1 MLIKYIIT
9 PLGHLE
15 VYPMFSEIL
24 ALGRLPFEPVFCSIQ
39 GMFLCE
45 REGVGWSAEK
55 GSSRGV

>member
-1 MLIKYIIT
+1 MLVKYIIT

-15 VYPMFSEIL
+15 DCPMFSEIL
-24 ALGRLPFEPVFCSIQ
+24 ALGRLPFEPVFCSIL
-39 GMFLCE
+39 GMFLYE

>member
-1 MLIKYIIT
+1 MLVKYIIT

-24 ALGRLPFEPVFCSIQ
+24 ALGRLPFELVFCSIL